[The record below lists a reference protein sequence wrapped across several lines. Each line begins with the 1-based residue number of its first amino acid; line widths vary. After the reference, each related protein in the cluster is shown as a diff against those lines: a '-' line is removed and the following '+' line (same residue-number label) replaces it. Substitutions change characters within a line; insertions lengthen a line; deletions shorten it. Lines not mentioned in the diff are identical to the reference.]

1 MSGASIILVLMG
13 CICPVTFDQIYRALL
28 GMPQPPDAAV
38 ASDTAL
44 EQQFSQNKSK
54 QMQPPKGSLNEDD
67 SNILGPA
74 FSSFGRKLMLIVAV
88 IALIILISVLIFEE
102 MERSNRQKL
111 HQLPISTHTSIDL
124 PSNDETVVTK
134 ENWKDLQRKADRARQ
149 HRLRTLNP
157 RARAIQERAAR
168 EAAEREHKATLQ
180 LEKNAG
186 LSRTDSDTPAS
197 GGWAQKAGMR
207 PHSGAS
213 QPGAYGQYW

>member
-1 MSGASIILVLMG
+1 
-13 CICPVTFDQIYRALL
+13 
-28 GMPQPPDAAV
+28 MPQPTDAVV

-44 EQQFSQNKSK
+44 EQQFNQNKSK

-74 FSSFGRKLMLIVAV
+74 FSSFGRKLMLIVAA
-88 IALIILISVLIFEE
+88 IALITLISVLIFEE
-102 MERSNRQKL
+102 LERNNRQKL
-111 HQLPISTHTSIDL
+111 HQLPVSAPASIDL
-124 PSNDETVVTK
+124 PSHDEAVVTK

-180 LEKNAG
+180 LEKDAG
-186 LSRTDSDTPAS
+186 FSQTGSATSA

-207 PHSGAS
+207 PHSGATH
-213 QPGAYGQYW
+213 PGGYGQYW